1 MNGTPATGI
10 EPGFVIILEYTVE
23 GPEQQRQLVE
33 GLAAL
38 GKRWVRFH
46 PGFLSARFHISTD
59 GTRVVNFVNWASE
72 EDYRNFL
79 ANSDTEGRIAAIE
92 EVLANVS
99 GNVSSPLD
107 SANPTIP
114 GFTVYRTVEPSPQE
128 VEA

>member
-1 MNGTPATGI
+1 MNGTLARRI
-10 EPGFVIILEYTVE
+10 EPRFVIILEYTVE

-33 GLAAL
+33 GFAEL

-46 PGFLSARFHISTD
+46 SGFLSARFHISTD

-79 ANSDTEGRIAAIE
+79 ANSDPEGRIAAIE
-92 EVLANVS
+92 EVLA
-99 GNVSSPLD
+99 NVSSPLD

-114 GFTVYRTVEPSPQE
+114 GFTVYRTVEPGPRE
-128 VEA
+128 VEH